1 MIIMHYIMLN
11 IMKDV
16 KMSKSQSNYE
26 RITISVPN
34 NLVKEIDTLK
44 ADFNVS
50 KSELFKIAIGEFS
63 KNNQRKKLESI
74 ALKMKSEYENY
85 PELIVFSSLDSE
97 VFCV

>member
-1 MIIMHYIMLN
+1 MHYIMLN

-50 KSELFKIAIGEFS
+50 KSELFKIAIEEFS
-63 KNNQRKKLESI
+63 KNNKRKKLESV
-74 ALKMKSEYENY
+74 AVKMKNEYETN
-85 PELIVFSSLDSE
+85 PELTIFNSLDSE
-97 VFCV
+97 DFCI

>member
-1 MIIMHYIMLN
+1 MHYIVLN

-50 KSELFKIAIGEFS
+50 KSELFKIAIEEFS
-63 KNNQRKKLESI
+63 KNNQRKKLESVVV
-74 ALKMKSEYENY
+74 KMKNEYENN
-85 PELIVFSSLDSE
+85 PEITVFNSLDSE
-97 VFCV
+97 DFCI